1 MTSSPSPAPRAT
13 ATSDLHARSFARFLQ
28 ADAAPDQR
36 EDVGFEAAF
45 RAHFPVTSAD
55 GLVEL
60 TYHGYLLEPPKY
72 DAAECLRRGYTLA
85 APLKVVVRLVIWE
98 LDRGERVI
106 RDIKEQEMY
115 SGEVP
120 LLTARGCFVAAGAER
135 APLLTAADDGRSLRL
150 RAAGE
155 HLAEAAAEGLATVT
169 EKALERLERA
179 IARDSADALMPFDL
193 FNPKPLARAFLALLE
208 KSPLVAPVDDTN
220 PLARA
225 AQAWA
230 LHLDDDTRDALDG
243 PRAARWIIASEDGTS
258 AALSPDA
265 PVGGDGAVDAG
276 AKGDGRPLA
285 ARFGGDDDALLR
297 ALPLAEAMA
306 LPDAVTSGR
315 DVAVRGAALVL
326 AARAGVVH
334 QVSDRRVWVL
344 DDGATE
350 PTRYDLA
357 PTRAPHGET
366 PFALRPVV
374 RAGQRVAAGDALAAS
389 ALAADET
396 LALGRRTAVTWRLD
410 LPVGTCRVSTAGA
423 AALRSVHRVL
433 VDAWVRDTRL
443 GVQELTRD
451 VPGAAPNAL
460 RHLDASG
467 LVALGATVEPGD
479 VLAGVVSPEPDGS
492 MRDDAV
498 RATARATVAGVEAFA
513 RRGRERSERHAA
525 IAAAMRADV
534 EAERDECIAALEAL
548 GADELAR
555 DAAHWRYR
563 EAAEWLDRGDELPP
577 GVVSLARIELLEER
591 AVRCGDVLA
600 DGQGGRWTVREV
612 GDAAG
617 AEVELAGEGTGGE
630 AYLMRLRADEAPAA
644 KKPARKGK
652 RA

>member
-36 EDVGFEAAF
+36 EDIGLQGVF

-55 GLVEL
+55 GLVALEF
-60 TYHGYLLEPPKY
+60 HGYLLEAPKY
-72 DAAECLRRGYTLA
+72 DAAECLRRGYTYA
-85 APLKVVVRLVIWE
+85 APMKVVVRLVIWE
-98 LDRGERVI
+98 VDRGERSI
-106 RDIKEQEMY
+106 RDIKEQEVY
-115 SGEVP
+115 FGEVP
-120 LLTARGCFVAAGAER
+120 LLTGRGCFIAAGAER
-135 APLLTAADDGRSLRL
+135 VPLLTAADDGRTLHLR
-150 RAAGE
+150 RVGE
-155 HLAEAAAEGLATVT
+155 HLAEAAAEGLAATT
-169 EKALERLERA
+169 GKALERLERA
-179 IARDSADALMPFDL
+179 VARDAADTLMPHDL
-193 FNPKPLARAFLALLE
+193 LNAKPLFRAFLTLLE
-208 KSPLVAPVDDTN
+208 KSPLVAPADDTN

-243 PRAARWIIASEDGTS
+243 PRAARWILASEDGAT

-265 PVGGDGAVDAG
+265 RVDDDGLLDDRAE
-276 AKGDGRPLA
+276 GDGRPFA

-297 ALPLAEAMA
+297 ALPLAEATA
-306 LPDAVTSGR
+306 LPGAGAAGR
-315 DVAVRGAALVL
+315 DVAVRGGALLL

-334 QVSDRRVWVL
+334 RVSERRVWVL
-344 DDGATE
+344 DDGAAE

-357 PTRAPHGET
+357 TTRAPHGET
-366 PFALRPVV
+366 PFALRPKVA
-374 RAGQRVAAGDALAAS
+374 AGQRVAAGDALAAS
-389 ALAADET
+389 ALTADET
-396 LALGRRTAVTWRLD
+396 LALGRRTAVAWRSD
-410 LPVGTCRVSTAGA
+410 LAPGTCRVSTAGA
-423 AALRSVHRVL
+423 TALRSVHRVL

-451 VPGAAPNAL
+451 VPGAEAGAL
-460 RHLDASG
+460 RPLDASG
-467 LVALGATVEPGD
+467 LAALGAAVAPGD
-479 VLAGVVSPEPDGS
+479 VLAGVVSPERDGS

-498 RATARATVAGVEAFA
+498 RATARATVVGVEVFA

-525 IAAAMRADV
+525 IAAAMQADV
-534 EAERDECIAALEAL
+534 EAERDECVASLD
-548 GADELAR
+548 ADDPRR
-555 DAAHWRYR
+555 DDVYWRYR

-612 GDAAG
+612 SDAAG
-617 AEVELAGEGTGGE
+617 AEVELAGDGAGGVV
-630 AYLMRLRADEAPAA
+630 YLMRLRAEEPAA
-644 KKPARKGK
+644 RKSARKGK

>member
-28 ADAAPDQR
+28 ADVAPEQR
-36 EDVGFEAAF
+36 EDVGLEAAF

-72 DAAECLRRGYTLA
+72 DAAECLRRGYTFA
-85 APLKVVVRLVIWE
+85 APFKVVVRLVIWE
-98 LDRGERVI
+98 VDRGERAI
-106 RDIKEQEMY
+106 RDIKECEVY
-115 SGEVP
+115 FGEVP

-155 HLAEAAAEGLATVT
+155 HLAEAAAEGLATIT

-179 IARDSADALMPFDL
+179 VAHGSADALMPFDVL
-193 FNPKPLARAFLALLE
+193 NPKPLARAFLALLE

-243 PRAARWIIASEDGTS
+243 PRAARWITRGDDDAT

-265 PVGGDGAVDAG
+265 WVVDDGLLDDRAAE
-276 AKGDGRPLA
+276 APRPLA
-285 ARFGGDDDALLR
+285 ARFGNDGDALLR
-297 ALPLAEAMA
+297 ALPLAEATA
-306 LPDAVTSGR
+306 LPDAGTAGR
-315 DVAVRGAALVL
+315 DVAMRGGALLL

-334 QVSDRRVWVL
+334 QASDRRVWVL
-344 DDGATE
+344 DDGTME

-357 PTRAPHGET
+357 ATRAPHGRT

-396 LALGRRTAVTWRLD
+396 LALGRRTAVAWRSD
-410 LPVGTCRVSTAGA
+410 LATGTCRVSTAGA
-423 AALRSVHRVL
+423 TALRSVHRVV

-451 VPGAAPNAL
+451 VPGAEAGAL
-460 RHLDASG
+460 RPLDASG
-467 LVALGATVEPGD
+467 LVALGAAVEAGD

-492 MRDDAV
+492 MRDNAV
-498 RATARATVAGVEAFA
+498 RATARATVVGVEVFA

-525 IAAAMRADV
+525 IGVAMRADV

-548 GADELAR
+548 GADEQAR

-591 AVRCGDVLA
+591 AVRPGDVLA

-612 GDAAG
+612 GDAVG
-617 AEVELAGEGTGGE
+617 AEVELAGDGAGGE
-630 AYLMRLRADEAPAA
+630 AYLMRLRAEETRAA
-644 KKPARKGK
+644 KKPARKGR